1 MMPKRN
7 PPVASKGSSNPTI
20 HVSAAEALSFGLW
33 REQRPF
39 ASRLPAFTKACQ
51 NLVALGAD
59 AAFVTDITNL
69 LTQDPFSRRLLALL
83 HDTGLSLEEWERWN
97 AALAETWTL
106 IQSFT
111 RLQKLSG
118 FATLPWDYQGDTD
131 QVLVDLKKQF
141 SGMVEPLYDTWH
153 QIDAND
159 YLLTLLETSGPGVRH
174 RGRPSQARATAF
186 MVFVTDHLRARIGK
200 PHYRE
205 VGLEAERIFPGC
217 LTEDVRRNPKNLR
230 CAVQDRC
237 KKFKKGLRDCIE
249 VLQTVILS
257 NPTK

>member
-7 PPVASKGSSNPTI
+7 PPVASKGSSNPT
-20 HVSAAEALSFGLW
+20 HVSAAEALSFRLW
-33 REQRPF
+33 REQRPLV
-39 ASRLPAFTKACQ
+39 SRYPAFTGACQ
-51 NLVALGAD
+51 KLVALGAD
-59 AAFVTDITNL
+59 AAFVTYITNL
-69 LTQDPFSRRLLALL
+69 LTQDAFLRRHLALL

-97 AALAETWTL
+97 AALAEMWML
-106 IQSFT
+106 IQSLT
-111 RLQKLSG
+111 RLQKLPG
-118 FATLPWDYQGDTD
+118 FATLPLSYQDHTD

-217 LTEDVRRNPKNLR
+217 FTEDVRRNPKNLWG
-230 CAVQDRC
+230 AVQDRC
-237 KKFKKGLRDCIE
+237 KKFKKGLRDRIE